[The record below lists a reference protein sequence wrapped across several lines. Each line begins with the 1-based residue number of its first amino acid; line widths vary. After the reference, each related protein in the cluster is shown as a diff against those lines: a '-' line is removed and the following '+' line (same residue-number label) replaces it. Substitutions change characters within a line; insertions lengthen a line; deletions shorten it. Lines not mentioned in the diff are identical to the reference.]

1 MSKDLESSSKCKK
14 RHNETE
20 PLDYYCTDCKVCICD
35 KCGKTRH
42 THHTKVSI
50 QQATEEEKLKMVE
63 LVEQVKIQ
71 ITEFESKVERMTR
84 LFAISK
90 EKISAAR
97 SLAQTTAEELIRALK
112 EHEKCVVN
120 ELDVIEKR
128 QERDYATQLESMQAS
143 VNELK
148 CSVENCEDI
157 LQRDA
162 SFETLRAQI
171 NDTKKCKRVL
181 KETKLDIYEP
191 CHVHY
196 QLFEEHIRVMKGR
209 SPGELLDS
217 NTDPSRS
224 YVRDNDLKQ
233 PEAGRTKDF
242 DIVTIDSEGEQCYHE
257 IDEIKVTVRSPTG
270 IVLDSKTDSW
280 VPRGTYRV
288 RYTPACDGEHEVTV
302 LVNNEPLSGSPW
314 SVSVTPHK
322 YSFFHYF
329 GSPGKARKQFKEPCA
344 VAVDKNKMTI
354 AVADRKEQRVQL
366 YDFCNSEHLTDLG
379 EKGSAAI
386 RLTNP
391 TSVAFTQSGDVIV
404 IASGIM
410 FCFSVS
416 GNFLGCINNKKLK
429 RPFSLS
435 VTSNG
440 RLLVCDSGDKSVKV
454 LSPDGTELLQSFS
467 APDCDGSPWKAVC
480 HQDMFFAS
488 YPEARCVKTFNKDGD
503 FLYDIGKEDAR
514 EGHLSQP
521 RGLAVD
527 TFNNL
532 VVCDEEKKTLNVFKL
547 NGTFL
552 NTATENNVLS
562 CPSSIAALS
571 ANESPWLII
580 ADSRKKCVIMFD

>member
-1 MSKDLESSSKCKK
+1 
-14 RHNETE
+14 
-20 PLDYYCTDCKVCICD
+20 
-35 KCGKTRH
+35 
-42 THHTKVSI
+42 
-50 QQATEEEKLKMVE
+50 MV
-63 LVEQVKIQ
+63 
-71 ITEFESKVERMTR
+71 
-84 LFAISK
+84 
-90 EKISAAR
+90 
-97 SLAQTTAEELIRALK
+97 
-112 EHEKCVVN
+112 
-120 ELDVIEKR
+120 
-128 QERDYATQLESMQAS
+128 Y
-143 VNELK
+143 
-148 CSVENCEDI
+148 
-157 LQRDA
+157 
-162 SFETLRAQI
+162 
-171 NDTKKCKRVL
+171 
-181 KETKLDIYEP
+181 
-191 CHVHY
+191 
-196 QLFEEHIRVMKGR
+196 EHIRVRKGR

-217 NTDPSRS
+217 NTNPSRS

-429 RPFSLS
+429 RPFSVS

-480 HQDMFFAS
+480 HQDMFFVS

-532 VVCDEEKKTLNVFKL
+532 VVCDKKKKTLNVFKL

-552 NTATENNVLS
+552 NTTTENNVLS

-571 ANESPWLII
+571 TNEPPWLII